1 MDRIRRTAAF
11 RGEAL
16 DTKAGRRRLYGCYT
30 GLFMIL
36 AFLVFSWYFLS
47 GRTFVWNGDGWVQ
60 HYKALVYYARYL
72 RSVLKELVQQH
83 QLVIPAWDFHIGE
96 GSDILQTFHYYVIGD
111 PFALGS
117 VFVPVR
123 WMHFYYNGMILLR
136 LYLAGLLFC
145 VFCLETECKDSY
157 GVLAG
162 SAAYVFCYW
171 ALFNT
176 ARHPFFLNPMVFF
189 PMILIGIERVAQKK
203 KTAFL
208 AVAVCLSAVSN
219 FYFFYML
226 AVLTAVYVL
235 VRLVVCYRGS
245 RERRKEGRMLFMRVS
260 AASVL
265 GILLSAGIFLP
276 VLGMFLRDARFSSGS
291 EWNPLFYPLSHYSRL
306 PALLISPGDANWM
319 CMGYAAPVL
328 PAVLLLFRRKNNRLL
343 KILFVVGVAIML
355 FPFFGKALNGFS
367 YVTNRWSWAFAMLCA
382 YILAVMWKPM
392 LELAP
397 GRRESRLLAV
407 CVAVYFAVC
416 MCLEYARSVMVFTSV
431 FFALLF
437 LCLPSWFCEAD
448 GFWAGRRRHAAG
460 LLLAG
465 ASIFCNSFWL
475 NANAPGSMNYASQ
488 SWESKHLF
496 DGLME
501 NETAAVR
508 DTAKAEQVDAFYRYT
523 GRGLTLNAGVL
534 SGPSSTQYYWSLS
547 NPYVQKFRKELGLER
562 EEVAVN
568 YTGYDDRA
576 IPAALA
582 AVRYYVVPAD
592 DVAFLPYG
600 YTYVT
605 TINVKEARRK
615 AVLECLQEELRQE
628 LTEDQVWVAQ
638 GSLRADYAVFRN
650 EYALPLSYT
659 YRNYISDRTWESLSA
674 AGKQEALLHGA
685 VLYDYD
691 GKAGEAA
698 LPVSDFQRASAIR
711 CNGSGV
717 SMQEGKFVVTSAG
730 ASVTLQFEGSA
741 DSETYLIMDGLDFQS
756 FPVYD
761 LYFGDQKV
769 DPLQLYNR
777 TNWENLFA
785 MDREKIRRDK
795 LYFTQPQSTRLTV
808 TASDGR
814 QKSMVFYTK
823 DCSVY
828 NGQHDFSINLGYAQE
843 AAAAVT
849 ITFADIG
856 IYSFDSVRVE
866 CLAMNSYAQA
876 LQELKKDTMEHVRI
890 GVDEVTGEIGLDE
903 PGLLCLAI
911 PYSEGWDAY
920 VDGKKVKL
928 YQANVMYMALDL
940 DAGNHDIRL
949 AYHTPWLKEGMYLSM
964 TVWAAFLVYCGF
976 LLFRRHKERLVKI
989 SRVCEN

>member
-1 MDRIRRTAAF
+1 M
-11 RGEAL
+11 
-16 DTKAGRRRLYGCYT
+16 
-30 GLFMIL
+30 
-36 AFLVFSWYFLS
+36 
-47 GRTFVWNGDGWVQ
+47 
-60 HYKALVYYARYL
+60 
-72 RSVLKELVQQH
+72 
-83 QLVIPAWDFHIGE
+83 
-96 GSDILQTFHYYVIGD
+96 
-111 PFALGS
+111 
-117 VFVPVR
+117 
-123 WMHFYYNGMILLR
+123 
-136 LYLAGLLFC
+136 
-145 VFCLETECKDSY
+145 
-157 GVLAG
+157 
-162 SAAYVFCYW
+162 
-171 ALFNT
+171 
-176 ARHPFFLNPMVFF
+176 
-189 PMILIGIERVAQKK
+189 
-203 KTAFL
+203 
-208 AVAVCLSAVSN
+208 
-219 FYFFYML
+219 
-226 AVLTAVYVL
+226 
-235 VRLVVCYRGS
+235 
-245 RERRKEGRMLFMRVS
+245 
-260 AASVL
+260 
-265 GILLSAGIFLP
+265 
-276 VLGMFLRDARFSSGS
+276 
-291 EWNPLFYPLSHYSRL
+291 
-306 PALLISPGDANWM
+306 
-319 CMGYAAPVL
+319 
-328 PAVLLLFRRKNNRLL
+328 
-343 KILFVVGVAIML
+343 
-355 FPFFGKALNGFS
+355 
-367 YVTNRWSWAFAMLCA
+367 
-382 YILAVMWKPM
+382 
-392 LELAP
+392 
-397 GRRESRLLAV
+397 
-407 CVAVYFAVC
+407 
-416 MCLEYARSVMVFTSV
+416 
-431 FFALLF
+431 
-437 LCLPSWFCEAD
+437 
-448 GFWAGRRRHAAG
+448 
-460 LLLAG
+460 
-465 ASIFCNSFWL
+465 
-475 NANAPGSMNYASQ
+475 
-488 SWESKHLF
+488 
-496 DGLME
+496 
-501 NETAAVR
+501 
-508 DTAKAEQVDAFYRYT
+508 
-523 GRGLTLNAGVL
+523 
-534 SGPSSTQYYWSLS
+534 
-547 NPYVQKFRKELGLER
+547 
-562 EEVAVN
+562 
-568 YTGYDDRA
+568 
-576 IPAALA
+576 
-582 AVRYYVVPAD
+582 
-592 DVAFLPYG
+592 
-600 YTYVT
+600 
-605 TINVKEARRK
+605 
-615 AVLECLQEELRQE
+615 
-628 LTEDQVWVAQ
+628 
-638 GSLRADYAVFRN
+638 
-650 EYALPLSYT
+650 
-659 YRNYISDRTWESLSA
+659 
-674 AGKQEALLHGA
+674 LHGA